1 MGDKRKMTEE
11 HRIIKR
17 TELDVYYVESG
28 DEKRIGEFTVP
39 LYIRKTKHYEYEQ
52 FHCDIK
58 HKNGNLGNWDFNYCP
73 FCGKEI
79 KEK

>member
-1 MGDKRKMTEE
+1 MMPEE

-17 TELDVYYVESG
+17 TELNVYYVESG
-28 DEKRIGEFTVP
+28 EEKQIGEFIVP

-52 FHCDIK
+52 FHCDVK
-58 HKNGNLGNWDFNYCP
+58 HKNVNLGNWDFNYCP

-79 KEK
+79 KENG

>member
-1 MGDKRKMTEE
+1 MYED

-17 TELDVYYVESG
+17 TDLDIYYVESG
-28 DEKRIGEFTVP
+28 EEKQIGELTKP
-39 LYIRKTKHYEYEQ
+39 LYIRETKHYEYEQ

-58 HKNGNLGNWDFNYCP
+58 KKNVNLGNWDFNYCP

-79 KEK
+79 KENDETL